1 VQAAVAALVA
11 LVLVDAAR
19 SLEAARVHVLLA
31 HRTTKETLAAVARLG
46 AVVLPRRT
54 VAADRALRPTTGAAA
69 AGPRAPAAEG
79 PRVARDRRHP
89 AAVETDSARST
100 CK

>member
-69 AGPRAPAAEG
+69 AAAPAAEG
-79 PRVARDRRHP
+79 PLAARDRRHP

>member
-69 AGPRAPAAEG
+69 GPRAPAAEG
-79 PRVARDRRHP
+79 PLAARDRRHP
-89 AAVETDSARST
+89 AAVETDAARST

>member
-69 AGPRAPAAEG
+69 APAAEG
-79 PRVARDRRHP
+79 PRAARDRRHP
-89 AAVETDSARST
+89 AAVETDAARST